1 MTASYFVDSN
11 VLVYARDLTDRDKQ
25 ERAALWIETLA
36 IVEAGRVSYQ
46 VLGEAYLA
54 LTHPRL
60 SRMDKDAARL
70 YVANFRH
77 WRPLIVNSSVFEAAW
92 AVQDHF
98 NFNWWDCLIVA
109 AARVAGCDY
118 LLTEDLQHGQDL
130 NGVTVISPFEVAPDE
145 DHP

>member
-11 VLVYARDLTDRDKQ
+11 VLVYARDSTDRDKQ
-25 ERAALWIETLA
+25 ERATIWIETLA
-36 IVEAGRVSYQ
+36 AAEAGRLSYQ
-46 VLGEAYLA
+46 VLAEAYSA

-60 SRMDKDAARL
+60 SHFDKDAARL

-77 WRPLIVNSSVFEAAW
+77 WRPLVVSSKVFETAW
-92 AVQDHF
+92 AVQDRF
-98 NFNWWDCLIVA
+98 SFNWWDCLIVA
-109 AARVAGCDY
+109 AARVANCDY

-130 NGVTVISPFEVAPDE
+130 DGITIVNPFEIAPDE